1 MKRTLDTLEDFIKN
15 VHKLGFTI
23 VDYNDIK
30 IPVLYV
36 ENTFFEK
43 VLNISY
49 NNKISVDTNLN
60 IYDDGHHIFV
70 DITLK
75 FFNTDIQEN
84 YLLYANENLDFFINL
99 ANAGMLGLA
108 PSKDPRSNI
117 FFIQLPKKDQAEKG
131 LEMIKEK
138 LKKSKNESNN

>member
-15 VHKLGFTI
+15 VHKLGYTI

-75 FFNTDIQEN
+75 FFNTDIEEN
-84 YLLYANENLDFFINL
+84 YLLYANENLDFFNNL

-108 PSKDPRSNI
+108 PVIRP
-117 FFIQLPKKDQAEKG
+117 
-131 LEMIKEK
+131 
-138 LKKSKNESNN
+138 

>member
-15 VHKLGFTI
+15 VHKLGYTI

-70 DITLK
+70 DVKLK
-75 FFNTDIQEN
+75 FYNTDIEEN
-84 YLLYANENLDFFINL
+84 YLLYANENLDFFDNL

-108 PSKDPRSNI
+108 PVKDPHSNI

-138 LKKSKNESNN
+138 LKKSKNAPNN